1 MPEICPRCGLIKELC
16 TCGTIEREALKIKV
30 YVTRR
35 RFGKAVT
42 IIEGI
47 DEKSGKELT
56 TNLKRKLACG
66 GTFKNGNIE
75 LQGNHKYRI
84 KDFLLKMGYDEDQI
98 EIPFIPF
105 VFIYIDSRFDQPGP
119 AAGQAVGFA

>member
-1 MPEICPRCGLIKELC
+1 MPEICPRCGLPKDLC
-16 TCGTIEREALKIKV
+16 TCGFIEKEARKIKV

-47 DEKSGKELT
+47 DEKSGKEIT
-56 TNLKRKLACG
+56 RKLKKKLACG

-75 LQGNHKYRI
+75 LQGDHRARV
-84 KDFLLKMGYDEDQI
+84 KDLLIQSGYEKDQI
-98 EIPFIPF
+98 E
-105 VFIYIDSRFDQPGP
+105 VS
-119 AAGQAVGFA
+119 